1 MKARRFV
8 IAVLIVLLSMSSTLF
23 AAGAS
28 ESDSGAKTIGAIY
41 WSLNNNFMVFLK
53 DNIEAQAELLGYET
67 FAMDSKNNLA
77 TELANI
83 EDLISKGVDAVIL
96 VPIDSVASINAIRLL
111 NEAGIPVVTV
121 DRTVQDADVI
131 TSLESNNYDGG
142 YLAGQFAAEELASG
156 GNIAILRGTLATN
169 LETERYEG
177 FSQAVEDAGN
187 PGIEIVSVQS
197 ADFDRTNAYDTTE
210 NILQAHPEI
219 NLIYCEND
227 EMALGCAK
235 AIEASNRMDV
245 KVVGF
250 DGAVETLQAISDG
263 KVNGTVF
270 QQFALIGRT
279 AVDVCDSVFKGTADG
294 YDPVTQVPCD
304 FASYK
309 NIEEFL

>member
-156 GNIAILRGTLATN
+156 GNIAILRGTLGTN

-177 FSQAVEDAGN
+177 FCQAVEDAGN

-263 KVNGTVF
+263 KVTGTVF
-270 QQFALIGRT
+270 QQFGIQRH
-279 AVDVCDSVFKGTADG
+279 S
-294 YDPVTQVPCD
+294 
-304 FASYK
+304 
-309 NIEEFL
+309 

>member
-53 DNIEAQAELLGYET
+53 DNIEAQAESLGYET
-67 FAMDSKNNLA
+67 FA
-77 TELANI
+77 I
-83 EDLISKGVDAVIL
+83 
-96 VPIDSVASINAIRLL
+96 IDSVASINAIRLL

-156 GNIAILRGTLATN
+156 GNIAILRGTLGTN

-177 FSQAVEDAGN
+177 FCQAVEDAGN

-263 KVNGTVF
+263 KVTGTVF